1 MKLAVVGFGNA
12 GGKVTDRLLDYESST
27 DRALCRFTTV
37 INTAKVDLEKIERVP
52 PEYRVLIGQTHA
64 QSKGH
69 GAGADPDIG
78 AEIAREDELEIGRVL
93 DQVPLHEVDAFLIVA
108 GLGGGTGSGGGP
120 VLASMLQER
129 YAEPVYGLGV
139 LPSEDE
145 GGRAS
150 LNAARS
156 VRSYADATD
165 ALLLFDNNAWRE
177 GRDAVDAGYERTNLE
192 IAKRVGTLLAAGAT
206 DGTTVAENAMDASDI
221 NRTLAVGGVST
232 VAYAETELEQETSR
246 RQGLLG
252 RFRSPDPEREAD
264 GADAATKVHGLVRR
278 AVRSRLT
285 CPANVDS
292 TERALIVV
300 SGPPAELSRK
310 GLESARSWLEQQT
323 NSIEVLAG
331 DNPLKSADKL
341 SAVVVLSNV
350 TDVPRVDNLQD
361 QAVDAAD
368 NIENQRET
376 RDEEIEDLIRD
387 DDGTLDPI

>member
-1 MKLAVVGFGNA
+1 MKLAVA
-12 GGKVTDRLLDYESST
+12 GGKITDRLLEYESST
-27 DRALCRFTTV
+27 DRALCRFTAV

-156 VRSYADATD
+156 VRSYAESAD

-177 GRDAVDAGYERTNLE
+177 GTDAVEAGYERTNLE

-206 DGTTVAENAMDASDI
+206 DGSSVAENAMDASDI

-232 VAYAETELEQETSR
+232 VAYAESDLERETTR
-246 RQGLLG
+246 QQGLLG
-252 RFRSPDPEREAD
+252 RFRSPDTDRERD

-292 TERALIVV
+292 AERALIVV
-300 SGPPAELSRK
+300 SGPPSEFSQK
-310 GLESARSWLEQQT
+310 GLERARRWLE
-323 NSIEVLAG
+323 SEIGSVEVLAG
-331 DNPLKSADKL
+331 DDPRHGNERL
-341 SAVVVLSNV
+341 SATVLLSNV
-350 TDVPRVDNLQD
+350 TDVPRIDRLQQ
-361 QAVDAAD
+361 QAVDAKE
-368 NIENQRET
+368 NIETQAADRESAIADLV
-376 RDEEIEDLIRD
+376 RDED
-387 DDGTLDPI
+387 DELDPV

>member
-12 GGKVTDRLLDYESST
+12 GGKITDRLLEYESST
-27 DRALCRFTTV
+27 DRALCRFTAV
-37 INTAKVDLEKIERVP
+37 INTAKVDLEKIEWVP

-156 VRSYADATD
+156 VRSYAESAD

-177 GRDAVDAGYERTNLE
+177 GTDAVEAGYERTNLE

-206 DGTTVAENAMDASDI
+206 DGSSVAENAMDASDI

-232 VAYAETELEQETSR
+232 VAYAESDLERETTR
-246 RQGLLG
+246 QQGLLG
-252 RFRSPDPEREAD
+252 RFRSPDTDRERD

-292 TERALIVV
+292 AERALIVV
-300 SGPPAELSRK
+300 SGPPSEFSQK
-310 GLESARSWLEQQT
+310 GLERARRWLE
-323 NSIEVLAG
+323 SEIGSVEVLAG
-331 DNPLKSADKL
+331 DDPRHGNERL
-341 SAVVVLSNV
+341 SATVLLSNV
-350 TDVPRVDNLQD
+350 TDVPRIDRLQQ
-361 QAVDAAD
+361 QAVDAKE
-368 NIENQRET
+368 NIETQAADRESAIADLV
-376 RDEEIEDLIRD
+376 RDED
-387 DDGTLDPI
+387 DELDPV